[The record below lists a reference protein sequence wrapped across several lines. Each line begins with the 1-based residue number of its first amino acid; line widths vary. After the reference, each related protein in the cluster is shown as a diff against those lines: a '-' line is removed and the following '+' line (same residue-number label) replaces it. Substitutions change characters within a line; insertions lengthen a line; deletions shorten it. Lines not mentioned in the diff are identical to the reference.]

1 MKTKE
6 RNLTRFA
13 WLSIAAAIA
22 TIALKTGAYAV
33 TGSVGLLSDAAESVV
48 NLAAGVVA
56 LLMLRIA
63 VRPADEDHPYGHD
76 KAEYFSSVFEGV
88 MIVVAAVAIGIAA
101 LRRWIHPQPLIDIAS
116 GLTISMIA
124 TAINFAVARVLFRAG
139 KEHNSITLTADAH
152 HLMTDVWTSL
162 GVLAGVIATK
172 LTGWE
177 RLDPILAMAV
187 AINIIRSGFRLVQHS
202 VLGFM
207 DTSLPA
213 SELAILRKIL
223 DQYRES
229 NGIEYH
235 ALRTRSAA
243 SRRFVS
249 VHILVPGHWTVQQ
262 GHDLLEKLEGD
273 VRAKLQRLTITTH
286 LEPVE
291 DPAVD
296 RVVDHPFCRPLPH
309 DIGCRCA
316 HTGSQSRVA
325 A

>member
-291 DPAVD
+291 DPVSWDDTELD
-296 RVVDHPFCRPLPH
+296 RAETTTD
-309 DIGCRCA
+309 
-316 HTGSQSRVA
+316 
-325 A
+325 

>member
-101 LRRWIHPQPLIDIAS
+101 LRRWIHPQPLMDIAS

-291 DPAVD
+291 DPVSWDDTELD
-296 RVVDHPFCRPLPH
+296 RAETTTD
-309 DIGCRCA
+309 
-316 HTGSQSRVA
+316 
-325 A
+325 